1 MIIVIKLIIGLK
13 TVMTHLDMYLA
24 RREPDKT
31 SSGPE
36 VETW

>member
-13 TVMTHLDMYLA
+13 TVITRLELYLA